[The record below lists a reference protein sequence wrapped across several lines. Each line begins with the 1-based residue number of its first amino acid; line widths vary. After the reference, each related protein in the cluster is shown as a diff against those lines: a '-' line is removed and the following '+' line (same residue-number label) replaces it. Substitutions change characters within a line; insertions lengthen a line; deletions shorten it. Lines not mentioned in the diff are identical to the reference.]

1 MLLHKV
7 TKFYRFVSICSLQKQ
22 FLRFSSLFATR
33 DVSQEVTS
41 VTQRQKFHPDDANQ
55 CLHNKSSSHGVPN
68 TNLSNFTCLLVDFG
82 KVLYSS
88 ANESSSKTQ
97 MLLLEKI
104 IFHKY

>member
-55 CLHNKSSSHGVPN
+55 CLHNKSSSQGGSKYKFVQ
-68 TNLSNFTCLLVDFG
+68 F
-82 KVLYSS
+82 YMSS
-88 ANESSSKTQ
+88 GR
-97 MLLLEKI
+97 
-104 IFHKY
+104 FW